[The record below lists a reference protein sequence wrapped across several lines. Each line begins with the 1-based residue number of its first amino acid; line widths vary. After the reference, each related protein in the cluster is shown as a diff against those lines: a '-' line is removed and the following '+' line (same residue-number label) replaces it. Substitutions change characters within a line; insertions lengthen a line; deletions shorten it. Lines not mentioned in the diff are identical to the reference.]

1 MRTLSFRPDALRTL
15 LLRNKIATLDELK
28 QALGTPVDVTVFRK
42 LKPLDYLTS
51 YSHRGRYYTLRE
63 IALFDDHGLWSRVE
77 VWFSRFGTLLATAE
91 AFVNRSPRGYFADE
105 LAPALH
111 VQVQDALHQLA
122 QQGRVTRQIV
132 AGRYLY
138 MAVDQT
144 VQRRQLLARRTV
156 EFLPT
161 VVDAS
166 VLDVPAEEV
175 KAAILLFYSL
185 LDEQQRRLYAGL
197 ESLKLGRGGDRQLAD
212 FLDLDPH
219 TVARGRQ
226 QLLAQDV
233 EVDRARKAGAGR
245 KRVEKKTPEIV
256 DAIEIL
262 LEHDTAGDPIT
273 GLKWTRRTTE
283 KIAEVLQQIDIPV
296 SANTVARLLY
306 QMNFS
311 LRVNRKQIATN
322 SSPYRDQ
329 QFQHISSLRT
339 RFQRQGLPLI
349 SVDSKKRE
357 LIGNFKN
364 AGAKW
369 DRSPVLVNDHDFRSD
384 ASGVGISYGI
394 YDPPHNHGTVCVGIS
409 HDTPAFA
416 AHSVATWWKREGSRR
431 YGRTPKLLV
440 LADSGGSNSCTSWAW
455 KTEIQTQVCNTFG
468 IAVTIAHY
476 PTGASKWNPI
486 EHRLFSE
493 ISKNWAA
500 EPLDSYEKMLKFI
513 RTTSTKTGLVVT
525 AYLDRNDY
533 PTGLKPDPQL
543 VSSLCLRRDKLLP
556 QWNYTIAPN
565 L

>member
-1 MRTLSFRPDALRTL
+1 MASRNYNIMRTLSFRPDALRTL

-245 KRVEKKTPEIV
+245 KRVEKK
-256 DAIEIL
+256 
-262 LEHDTAGDPIT
+262 
-273 GLKWTRRTTE
+273 R
-283 KIAEVLQQIDIPV
+283 
-296 SANTVARLLY
+296 
-306 QMNFS
+306 
-311 LRVNRKQIATN
+311 
-322 SSPYRDQ
+322 
-329 QFQHISSLRT
+329 
-339 RFQRQGLPLI
+339 
-349 SVDSKKRE
+349 
-357 LIGNFKN
+357 
-364 AGAKW
+364 
-369 DRSPVLVNDHDFRSD
+369 
-384 ASGVGISYGI
+384 
-394 YDPPHNHGTVCVGIS
+394 
-409 HDTPAFA
+409 
-416 AHSVATWWKREGSRR
+416 
-431 YGRTPKLLV
+431 PK
-440 LADSGGSNSCTSWAW
+440 
-455 KTEIQTQVCNTFG
+455 
-468 IAVTIAHY
+468 
-476 PTGASKWNPI
+476 
-486 EHRLFSE
+486 
-493 ISKNWAA
+493 
-500 EPLDSYEKMLKFI
+500 
-513 RTTSTKTGLVVT
+513 
-525 AYLDRNDY
+525 
-533 PTGLKPDPQL
+533 
-543 VSSLCLRRDKLLP
+543 
-556 QWNYTIAPN
+556 
-565 L
+565 